1 MDKKLQ
7 SSINKDQEKYK
18 NIENQGNSVSK
29 KLAELAPSIGNMIPG
44 MVASSVNPVLG
55 ATYFTASSGGSYID
69 DAKERGMTDEQ
80 AFSYGTMMGIME
92 GITEGVTVGNFK
104 KQVQQLIVL

>member
-1 MDKKLQ
+1 
-7 SSINKDQEKYK
+7 
-18 NIENQGNSVSK
+18 
-29 KLAELAPSIGNMIPG
+29 

-104 KQVQQLIVL
+104 KAGTAINSIIKETGKEAAKKGTEQLAKTSIK